1 MKKLATLFQ
10 DSYHELFRART
21 LTLCAMFG
29 ALSIVL
35 DQFTIKAGSFKLG
48 ISGLPNEL
56 VHFLFG
62 PVVGATFGGAM
73 DILKFLMKPDGGFF
87 LGYTL
92 TAITAGL
99 IYGAFW
105 YKRPLSLPRIL
116 AARLAVILVCNL
128 FMNTLWISMTTGKA
142 FLVLLPA
149 RAIKNITMWPV
160 DSLLFFIVAG
170 ALERSGVFRELRS
183 NVIQKGSRIKA

>member
-1 MKKLATLFQ
+1 
-10 DSYHELFRART
+10 
-21 LTLCAMFG
+21 MFG
-29 ALSIVL
+29 ALAIVL
-35 DQFTIKAGSFKLG
+35 EQFTIKVGTFKLG

-87 LGYTL
+87 FGYTL

-128 FMNTLWISMTTGKA
+128 CMNTLWISMTTGKA

>member
-10 DSYHELFRART
+10 DSYPELFRART

-87 LGYTL
+87 FGYTL

>member
-87 LGYTL
+87 FGYTL

-170 ALERSGVFRELRS
+170 VLERSGVFRELRS